1 MIEGVFDEK
10 KKCEKRLYFKL
21 EDWDE
26 NNVMIK
32 IVDEDGQ
39 DIDRPYICKINK
51 TTGLIH
57 KESGVNNT
65 IGLDLDEHRY
75 VKVE

>member
-10 KKCEKRLYFKL
+10 KKIEKRLYFKL
-21 EDWDE
+21 EDWDT

-32 IVDEDGQ
+32 VVDEEGLE
-39 DIDRPYICKINK
+39 IVAPYICRISKKSGMIK
-51 TTGLIH
+51 RA
-57 KESGVNNT
+57 SGVNNL
-65 IGLDLDEHRY
+65 IGLDLDELGR

>member
-1 MIEGVFDEK
+1 MIEGVYNKDAIKEPK
-10 KKCEKRLYFKL
+10 YYFKL
-21 EDWDE
+21 EDWHS
-26 NNVMIK
+26 NNVMLK

-57 KESGVNNT
+57 KVSGVNNT

>member
-1 MIEGVFDEK
+1 MIEGVYNKDAIKEPK
-10 KKCEKRLYFKL
+10 YYFKL
-21 EDWDE
+21 EDWHS
-26 NNVMIK
+26 NNVMLK

-51 TTGLIH
+51 TTGLIL
-57 KESGVNNT
+57 KVSGVNNT
-65 IGLDLDEHRY
+65 IGLDLDEHRC

>member
-21 EDWDE
+21 EDWDM
-26 NNVMIK
+26 NNIIIK
-32 IVDEDGQ
+32 VVDEEGLG
-39 DIDRPYICKINK
+39 IGAPYICRISK
-51 TTGLIH
+51 TTGKIRRE
-57 KESGVNNT
+57 KDVNKT
-65 IGLDLDEHRY
+65 IGFDLDEHGR

>member
-10 KKCEKRLYFKL
+10 KKYEERLYFKL
-21 EDWDE
+21 ENWGE

-32 IVDEDGQ
+32 IVDETGDE
-39 DIDRPYICKINK
+39 IEAPYICRINK
-51 TTGLIH
+51 TTGKIRRDLD
-57 KESGVNNT
+57 VNDK
-65 IGLDLDEHRY
+65 IGFDLDEEGR

>member
-21 EDWDE
+21 ENWGSD
-26 NNVMIK
+26 VIIK
-32 IVDEDGQ
+32 IVDEKGLE
-39 DIDRPYICKINK
+39 IDAPYICRISKK
-51 TTGLIH
+51 
-57 KESGVNNT
+57 SGMIKRIKNVDKT
-65 IGLDLDEHRY
+65 IGFDLDEYGR

>member
-21 EDWDE
+21 EDWDT

-32 IVDEDGQ
+32 VVDEEGLE
-39 DIDRPYICKINK
+39 IYAPCICKISK
-51 TTGLIH
+51 TTGKIRRE
-57 KESGVNNT
+57 KDVNKT
-65 IGLDLDEHRY
+65 IGFDLDEYGR

>member
-10 KKCEKRLYFKL
+10 KKCKKRLYFKL
-21 EDWDE
+21 EDCDK

-32 IVDEDGQ
+32 VVDDEGLE
-39 DIDRPYICKINK
+39 ICAPYICRISKI
-51 TTGLIH
+51 TGEI
-57 KESGVNNT
+57 KRMISVNDM
-65 IGLDLDEHRY
+65 IGFDLDDYGR